1 MSIGGTKRRPRT
13 GVAIIIMALLSHGA
27 IEANAA
33 DAWKKVV
40 KADPEIIGY
49 GLGMVAA
56 TSARC
61 GRYVIL
67 GGDIGETLDLFAE
80 LGVESVY
87 LDGFNRGVAA
97 IDRET
102 FERTCDRDGLH
113 RMVWGLYDF
122 HPKFKEIVLC
132 QKAQSE
138 YGICPPAVPL
148 ATNRR

>member
-1 MSIGGTKRRPRT
+1 MSIWGVARLSRT
-13 GVAIIIMALLSHGA
+13 GVAIIIALLSNRA
-27 IEANAA
+27 LEANAA
-33 DAWKKVV
+33 YTWKNFV

-49 GLGMVAA
+49 GLGMVAG

-80 LGVESVY
+80 LGVESKY
-87 LDGFNRGVAA
+87 LDGFNRGVAV

-102 FERTCDRDGLH
+102 FERACDRDSIH

-132 QKAQSE
+132 QKAQSD
-138 YGICPPAVPL
+138 YGICPPAVPFG
-148 ATNRR
+148 RSSK

>member
-1 MSIGGTKRRPRT
+1 MSIWGVMRPSHT
-13 GVAIIIMALLSHGA
+13 GVAIIIALLSYGA
-27 IEANAA
+27 LEANAA
-33 DAWKKVV
+33 EAWKKLV

-61 GRYVIL
+61 ERYVIL

-80 LGVESVY
+80 LGVESTY
-87 LDGFNRGVAA
+87 LDGFNRGVAV

-102 FERTCDRDGLH
+102 FEQTCDRGRIH
-113 RMVWGLYDF
+113 RMVWGLYDY

-138 YGICPPAVPL
+138 YGVCPPAVPFGGSS
-148 ATNRR
+148 N